1 MSSPNTY
8 PCSSSA
14 LPSSPQPTS
23 VVASSSSTEVP
34 ASSALAPVRGNKRI
48 YAGFVAAPS
57 LEEVADS
64 VVSDSGDESETTSQ
78 ELARLRSEIHSS
90 QAAQATAEASF
101 TKEIMRR
108 ESLQMA
114 CSSARREMKQTQ
126 TEVHRLR
133 ERQSSVLQELDAFNV
148 QVDVHKELYQRLENC
163 IKSAE
168 DEFQR
173 LTQYTSPQKKVFTAT
188 VATNTSQIRRL
199 HHLLSDS
206 DIADDSANTRLERR
220 NEDIRDQVKRFSTC
234 ELNWELL
241 DVSGQTRDILKR
253 LYVMKDSTM
262 SGENFAAGLAWIA
275 CREGDDLEL
284 SQDDRAANARKNS
297 PGTSPITKSP
307 AASNAAAPGSTASSG
322 KAASPASLVLKSTS
336 SGVSKCKSQSRP
348 TKTPPKK
355 NQSKTLRASPTS
367 SQQPVGSSSISASAA
382 RPVSSALVVPV
393 HASLGPKIS
402 TETHVSQRAPP
413 LARLKGFW
421 RTFRGYGPEEDVD
434 LGFSLWERDYWISA
448 RTIELFLSTGYRVLE
463 EDSILPVTTKAQ
475 LRLALDEAKGGGRRE
490 DTDLR
495 FAAITPEILFEP
507 SMPGYSFEYLT
518 WIPGSSYWLSHVL
531 ALDAAEPWHSG
542 WVDAPAQHHYNTT
555 FAPCNPGF
563 PLFVPTGQ
571 TRETVGCQI
580 QVNPVLTSSEIAPD
594 WDVDFRVPSA
604 APTAPAPAG
613 DSAAMA
619 EESSTIDDAN
629 LL

>member
-34 ASSALAPVRGNKRI
+34 ASSALASVRGNKRI

-220 NEDIRDQVKRFSTC
+220 NEDIRDQVKRVSSTNKALCFSTC

-275 CREGDDLEL
+275 CREGDDLDL

-297 PGTSPITKSP
+297 PGTSYVESDSSAPPPKYPASGQQSVSRPITKSP

-382 RPVSSALVVPV
+382 RPVSSALVVPF
-393 HASLGPKIS
+393 
-402 TETHVSQRAPP
+402 VSKLRAH
-413 LARLKGFW
+413 
-421 RTFRGYGPEEDVD
+421 
-434 LGFSLWERDYWISA
+434 
-448 RTIELFLSTGYRVLE
+448 LF
-463 EDSILPVTTKAQ
+463 D
-475 LRLALDEAKGGGRRE
+475 RR
-490 DTDLR
+490 
-495 FAAITPEILFEP
+495 
-507 SMPGYSFEYLT
+507 
-518 WIPGSSYWLSHVL
+518 
-531 ALDAAEPWHSG
+531 
-542 WVDAPAQHHYNTT
+542 
-555 FAPCNPGF
+555 
-563 PLFVPTGQ
+563 
-571 TRETVGCQI
+571 
-580 QVNPVLTSSEIAPD
+580 
-594 WDVDFRVPSA
+594 
-604 APTAPAPAG
+604 
-613 DSAAMA
+613 
-619 EESSTIDDAN
+619 
-629 LL
+629 

>member
-220 NEDIRDQVKRFSTC
+220 NEDIRDQVKRVSSTNKALCFSTC

-275 CREGDDLEL
+275 CREESDAEFTSTLVFASGDKFVYNLW
-284 SQDDRAANARKNS
+284 KW
-297 PGTSPITKSP
+297 
-307 AASNAAAPGSTASSG
+307 
-322 KAASPASLVLKSTS
+322 
-336 SGVSKCKSQSRP
+336 C
-348 TKTPPKK
+348 
-355 NQSKTLRASPTS
+355 
-367 SQQPVGSSSISASAA
+367 IS
-382 RPVSSALVVPV
+382 
-393 HASLGPKIS
+393 
-402 TETHVSQRAPP
+402 
-413 LARLKGFW
+413 
-421 RTFRGYGPEEDVD
+421 
-434 LGFSLWERDYWISA
+434 
-448 RTIELFLSTGYRVLE
+448 
-463 EDSILPVTTKAQ
+463 
-475 LRLALDEAKGGGRRE
+475 
-490 DTDLR
+490 TDLR

>member
-220 NEDIRDQVKRFSTC
+220 NEDIRDQVKRVSSTNKALCFSTC

-297 PGTSPITKSP
+297 PGTSRKRSRD
-307 AASNAAAPGSTASSG
+307 
-322 KAASPASLVLKSTS
+322 TS
-336 SGVSKCKSQSRP
+336 D
-348 TKTPPKK
+348 
-355 NQSKTLRASPTS
+355 N
-367 SQQPVGSSSISASAA
+367 
-382 RPVSSALVVPV
+382 
-393 HASLGPKIS
+393 
-402 TETHVSQRAPP
+402 
-413 LARLKGFW
+413 
-421 RTFRGYGPEEDVD
+421 
-434 LGFSLWERDYWISA
+434 
-448 RTIELFLSTGYRVLE
+448 
-463 EDSILPVTTKAQ
+463 
-475 LRLALDEAKGGGRRE
+475 
-490 DTDLR
+490 
-495 FAAITPEILFEP
+495 
-507 SMPGYSFEYLT
+507 
-518 WIPGSSYWLSHVL
+518 
-531 ALDAAEPWHSG
+531 
-542 WVDAPAQHHYNTT
+542 
-555 FAPCNPGF
+555 
-563 PLFVPTGQ
+563 
-571 TRETVGCQI
+571 
-580 QVNPVLTSSEIAPD
+580 
-594 WDVDFRVPSA
+594 
-604 APTAPAPAG
+604 
-613 DSAAMA
+613 
-619 EESSTIDDAN
+619 
-629 LL
+629 

>member
-297 PGTSPITKSP
+297 PGTSYVEVQKSNSNTRP
-307 AASNAAAPGSTASSG
+307 RLLLAQSSGAASKAHITREPPVASISPCE
-322 KAASPASLVLKSTS
+322 AVSEVPASLSVDVSELQQPLVPPNDQGFDHALADDAESDAEFTSTLVFASGDKSENNTPTGPADQSTVVENVEADEAPVATDAGSSCDALSVQGNSAVLASTS
-336 SGVSKCKSQSRP
+336 SVPTTTTPRPMSAPRRSSRGSIREVA
-348 TKTPPKK
+348 TV
-355 NQSKTLRASPTS
+355 SPT
-367 SQQPVGSSSISASAA
+367 PGSDKQLL
-382 RPVSSALVVPV
+382 RPLVSLPSPV
-393 HASLGPKIS
+393 HGP
-402 TETHVSQRAPP
+402 
-413 LARLKGFW
+413 
-421 RTFRGYGPEEDVD
+421 
-434 LGFSLWERDYWISA
+434 
-448 RTIELFLSTGYRVLE
+448 
-463 EDSILPVTTKAQ
+463 
-475 LRLALDEAKGGGRRE
+475 
-490 DTDLR
+490 
-495 FAAITPEILFEP
+495 
-507 SMPGYSFEYLT
+507 
-518 WIPGSSYWLSHVL
+518 
-531 ALDAAEPWHSG
+531 
-542 WVDAPAQHHYNTT
+542 
-555 FAPCNPGF
+555 
-563 PLFVPTGQ
+563 
-571 TRETVGCQI
+571 
-580 QVNPVLTSSEIAPD
+580 
-594 WDVDFRVPSA
+594 
-604 APTAPAPAG
+604 
-613 DSAAMA
+613 
-619 EESSTIDDAN
+619 
-629 LL
+629 

>member
-297 PGTSPITKSP
+297 PGTSYVEVQKSNSNTRPRLLLASENNTPTGP
-307 AASNAAAPGSTASSG
+307 ADQSTVVENVEADEAPVATDAGSSCDALSVQGNS
-322 KAASPASLVLKSTS
+322 AVLASTS
-336 SGVSKCKSQSRP
+336 SVPTTTTPRPMSAPRRSSRGSIREVA
-348 TKTPPKK
+348 TV
-355 NQSKTLRASPTS
+355 SPT
-367 SQQPVGSSSISASAA
+367 PGSDKQLL
-382 RPVSSALVVPV
+382 RPLVSLPSPV
-393 HASLGPKIS
+393 HGP
-402 TETHVSQRAPP
+402 
-413 LARLKGFW
+413 
-421 RTFRGYGPEEDVD
+421 
-434 LGFSLWERDYWISA
+434 
-448 RTIELFLSTGYRVLE
+448 
-463 EDSILPVTTKAQ
+463 
-475 LRLALDEAKGGGRRE
+475 
-490 DTDLR
+490 
-495 FAAITPEILFEP
+495 
-507 SMPGYSFEYLT
+507 
-518 WIPGSSYWLSHVL
+518 
-531 ALDAAEPWHSG
+531 
-542 WVDAPAQHHYNTT
+542 
-555 FAPCNPGF
+555 
-563 PLFVPTGQ
+563 
-571 TRETVGCQI
+571 
-580 QVNPVLTSSEIAPD
+580 
-594 WDVDFRVPSA
+594 
-604 APTAPAPAG
+604 
-613 DSAAMA
+613 
-619 EESSTIDDAN
+619 
-629 LL
+629 